1 MPDMDSIRLKLES
14 RLTDLMAEA
23 KEIDAE
29 LSEPHSRDWEERA
42 TESEGDE
49 VLEGL
54 GNAAMLEA
62 RRIKAALTRIEEG
75 HYGTCTSCGEP
86 VGEKRLEAVPD
97 AALCIK
103 CASN

>member
-1 MPDMDSIRLKLES
+1 MSDLATVRSQLEARLQEL
-14 RLTDLMAEA
+14 LAEA

-29 LSEPHSRDWEERA
+29 LSAPHSRDWEERA

-54 GNAAMLEA
+54 GNAAMAEA
-62 RRIKAALTRIEEG
+62 RRIKAALGRIEDG
-75 HYGTCTSCGEP
+75 GYGTCTSCGEP

-103 CASN
+103 CASG

>member
-1 MPDMDSIRLKLES
+1 MPDLNSVRTQLES
-14 RLTDLMAEA
+14 RLAELLAEA

-62 RRIKAALTRIEEG
+62 RRITAALKRIEEG
-75 HYGTCTSCGEP
+75 SYGTCTSCGEP
-86 VGEKRLEAVPD
+86 VGDKRLEAVPD
-97 AALCIK
+97 AALCIN
-103 CASN
+103 CASG

>member
-1 MPDMDSIRLKLES
+1 MPDLEAVRTQLKKRLAELLE
-14 RLTDLMAEA
+14 EA

-29 LSEPHSRDWEERA
+29 LSEPHSQDWEERA

-54 GNAAMLEA
+54 GHVAMAEA
-62 RRIKAALTRIEEG
+62 RRIQAALSRIDEG
-75 HYGTCTSCGEP
+75 SYGTCTSCGEP
-86 VGEKRLEAVPD
+86 VGDKRLEAVPY

-103 CASN
+103 CAS